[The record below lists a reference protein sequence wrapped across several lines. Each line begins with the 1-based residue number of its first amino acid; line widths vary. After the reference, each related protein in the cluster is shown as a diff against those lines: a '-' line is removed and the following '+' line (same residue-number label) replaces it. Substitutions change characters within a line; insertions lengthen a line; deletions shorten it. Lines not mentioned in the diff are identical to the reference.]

1 MNLKEILKEVYAGKK
16 ITLGFESKA
25 ARENFRVAL
34 YKAKSPE
41 DKVLT
46 DILDV
51 EKQTLRFEKIDDM
64 DTLSDPDHAVRNF
77 KAKIWLENKPSEPDF
92 EVLDIE

>member
-1 MNLKEILKEVYAGKK
+1 VNLKEILKEVYAGKK
-16 ITLGFESKA
+16 LTLGFETKQ

-46 DILDV
+46 DILN
-51 EKQTLRFEKIDDM
+51 EERQTLRFEK
-64 DTLSDPDHAVRNF
+64 LDPEVMGVVQY
-77 KAKIWLENKPSEPDF
+77 KAKIWLENKPSEPADF